1 MNDIESHVA
10 DDDEGEFDENYAPR
24 LAVTR
29 RRVPNEWDEATSQEA
44 ILYRLFGIG

>member
-1 MNDIESHVA
+1 MNEIENDVA
-10 DDDEGEFDENYAPR
+10 EDDEGEFDENYAPK

-29 RRVPNEWDEATSQEA
+29 RRIPNEWDEMTTQEA